1 MMIRKRDPRGQGLV
15 EFAFILPIFIFL
27 LVAVFDLGHVVWAN
41 DTLAN
46 GAREA
51 ARYAIVHGVTSGTT
65 GPVQDVKD
73 VALKWAGMAGPG
85 VTVTVCGFTGTG
97 VTSCTGDTN
106 VNDSYPYT
114 RGTAVTVTVSGNVTL
129 AAPSFFGFG
138 SIHLSNSSTML
149 VNH

>member
-1 MMIRKRDPRGQGLV
+1 MIHTRDPRGQGLV

-51 ARYAIVHGVTSGTT
+51 ARYAIVHGAKSATPGT
-65 GPVQDVKD
+65 VQDVKD
-73 VALKWAGMAGPG
+73 VALKWARMAGTG
-85 VTVTVCGFTGTG
+85 VTVTVCGFLPPA
-97 VTSCTGDTN
+97 TSCTGDTN
-106 VNDSYPYT
+106 AGDSYPYT

>member
-1 MMIRKRDPRGQGLV
+1 MIRRRDPRGQTLV
-15 EFAFILPIFIFL
+15 EFAFVLPLFIFL
-27 LVAVFDLGHVVWAN
+27 LVAIFDLGHVVWAN

-51 ARYAIVHGVTSGTT
+51 ARYAIVHGAKSGTT
-65 GPVQDVKD
+65 GTVQDVKD
-73 VALKWAGMAGPG
+73 VALHWARLAGSTP
-85 VTVTVCGFTGTG
+85 TVTVCGFTGTG

-106 VNDSYPYT
+106 VGDTYPYT
-114 RGTAVTVTVSGNVTL
+114 RGTAVTVTVSANVPL
-129 AAPSFFGFG
+129 AAPAFFGFG